1 MLTDVC
7 SQSKVIGSCRGSFR
21 RWWYNRRSGQC
32 EEFVYSGCQGNENR
46 FATPDDCNM
55 RCVNREEKKGEDVL
69 HISYMND
76 VCVRGTI
83 HTDHKER

>member
-7 SQSKVIGSCRGSFR
+7 SQTKVVGSCRGSFR

-55 RCVNREEKKGEDVL
+55 RCVNREEKKGEDVFF
-69 HISYMND
+69 IINRQ
-76 VCVRGTI
+76 CVSVGQYIQRL
-83 HTDHKER
+83 